1 MNINWA
7 LLVEVLVVALGTAV
21 GTVVLFSLGVRGW
34 SDHAD
39 ARARGG
45 SSAVGIAMAAVSFA
59 LCAAVVA
66 FGLWIIVAG

>member
-1 MNINWA
+1 MNINWS
-7 LLVEVLVVALGTAV
+7 LLVEVLVVAFGTAL

-39 ARARGG
+39 ARAKGG
-45 SSAVGIAMAAVSFA
+45 SSVVGVAMAAVSFA
-59 LCAAVVA
+59 LCAAIVA